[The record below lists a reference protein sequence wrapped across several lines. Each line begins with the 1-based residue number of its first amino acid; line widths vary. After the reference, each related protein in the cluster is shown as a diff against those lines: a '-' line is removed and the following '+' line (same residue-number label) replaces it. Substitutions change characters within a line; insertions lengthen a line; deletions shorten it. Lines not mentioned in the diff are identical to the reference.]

1 MKDLEILRELA
12 REYAVYALDGRSAAR
27 KESFR
32 AQNALEIHRPPVLVF
47 EVPWGEYDDNP
58 ELILKTQDPRARAM
72 ETELRRA
79 IFQFKYF
86 EGDYALHDYYRV
98 PVVLHNSGNGLVSSE
113 NIIEA
118 TTGTD
123 IVAHQYLDIIPDAE
137 TFLSKIKTP
146 VITYDK
152 EATAERLSFADEV
165 FHGIM
170 PVKKAGVGLYLASWD
185 QIPRFHGIENSLMDL
200 YDDPDYA
207 HLLISRF
214 TDNHIAVM
222 KQYEELNV
230 LDTDPLYLHCTP
242 AATRELPVK
251 DMDKDDITLKDVW
264 ARAMA
269 QIFAVVSPE
278 MHDEFDLQYSQKLF
292 DLCGLSYYG
301 CCEPL
306 HGKIEQLKR
315 FKNLRRISI
324 TAWADVDIAA
334 EKIGS
339 NYILSYK
346 PNPAFVA
353 LPDFDPAPV
362 EAEIRHVLEACKRN
376 GTPCEFILKDIS
388 TTASNYTNLTKWVE
402 TANRVIDE
410 YFPR

>member
-32 AQNALEIHRPPVLVF
+32 AHNALEIHRPPVLVF

-98 PVVLHNSGNGLVSSE
+98 PVVLHNSGNGLISSE

-152 EATAERLSFADEV
+152 EATNQNLSFTDEV
-165 FHGIM
+165 FHGI
-170 PVKKAGVGLYLASWD
+170 
-185 QIPRFHGIENSLMDL
+185 
-200 YDDPDYA
+200 
-207 HLLISRF
+207 
-214 TDNHIAVM
+214 
-222 KQYEELNV
+222 
-230 LDTDPLYLHCTP
+230 
-242 AATRELPVK
+242 
-251 DMDKDDITLKDVW
+251 
-264 ARAMA
+264 
-269 QIFAVVSPE
+269 
-278 MHDEFDLQYSQKLF
+278 
-292 DLCGLSYYG
+292 
-301 CCEPL
+301 
-306 HGKIEQLKR
+306 
-315 FKNLRRISI
+315 
-324 TAWADVDIAA
+324 
-334 EKIGS
+334 
-339 NYILSYK
+339 
-346 PNPAFVA
+346 
-353 LPDFDPAPV
+353 
-362 EAEIRHVLEACKRN
+362 IR
-376 GTPCEFILKDIS
+376 
-388 TTASNYTNLTKWVE
+388 
-402 TANRVIDE
+402 
-410 YFPR
+410 